1 MGKLK
6 ELERQR
12 DELAKG
18 IKELATGTATAE
30 ITTEPKEENTTAKK
44 RQEAPHMVE
53 APPVLSLVP
62 VPVGPYFVGVYH
74 STTADSPKKKT

>member
-18 IKELATGTATAE
+18 IKELATGTTTAE
-30 ITTEPKEENTTAKK
+30 ITTEPKEENTTAEQ
-44 RQEAPHMVE
+44 RQEGPRMVE

-62 VPVGPYFVGVYH
+62 APVGPYFVGIH
-74 STTADSPKKKT
+74 HRTADSPKKKP